1 MRASADN
8 HRQTLN
14 QLCKSQKSVE
24 SKHKALEETY
34 QTELTENSYQ
44 RRVAEMVSRNK
55 LEKLLLQKEAEGI
68 CRTSALEEEIQRLIR
83 EKRQLQL

>member
-1 MRASADN
+1 MRASADS
-8 HRQTLN
+8 HE
-14 QLCKSQKSVE
+14 SQHE
-24 SKHKALEETY
+24 PLEETY
-34 QTELTENSYQ
+34 ETELTEKENSDQ

-83 EKRQLQL
+83 E